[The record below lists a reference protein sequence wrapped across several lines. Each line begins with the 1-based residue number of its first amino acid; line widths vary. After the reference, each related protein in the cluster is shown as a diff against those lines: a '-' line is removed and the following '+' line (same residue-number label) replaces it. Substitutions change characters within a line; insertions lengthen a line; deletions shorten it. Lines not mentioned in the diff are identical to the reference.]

1 MADKIKTA
9 GGVVIHGNRILF
21 IKKNGRWD
29 LPKGRLK
36 KRANRKSTAVREIYE
51 ETGLK
56 KKHLKLLQ
64 ALIPTYHHFKQNNK
78 LFVKENFWFLVE
90 YKGSLK
96 AKLRPELKEGI
107 TKCKWFELDKLM
119 FALKDS
125 RPMIHYL
132 IGYVLDEP
140 IYKKYLKKHRS

>member
-1 MADKIKTA
+1 M
-9 GGVVIHGNRILF
+9 
-21 IKKNGRWD
+21 KK
-29 LPKGRLK
+29 
-36 KRANRKSTAVREIYE
+36 V
-51 ETGLK
+51 

-64 ALIPTYHHFKQNNK
+64 ALIPTYHHFKQNNN

-90 YKGSLK
+90 YKGNLK
-96 AKLRPELKEGI
+96 AKLRPERKEGI

-119 FALKDS
+119 LALKDS

-140 IYKKYLKKHRS
+140 IYKKYLRKHRS

>member
-36 KRANRKSTAVREIYE
+36 KRANRKSTAIREIYE

-64 ALIPTYHHFKQNNK
+64 ALIPTYHHFKQNNN

-90 YKGSLK
+90 YKGKPK
-96 AKLRPELKEGI
+96 AKLTPSRKEGI

-119 FALKDS
+119 LALKDS

-132 IGYVLDEP
+132 IVYILNEP
-140 IYKKYLKKHRS
+140 VYKKYRRKKKN

>member
-64 ALIPTYHHFKQNNK
+64 ALIPTYHHFKQNN
-78 LFVKENFWFLVE
+78 
-90 YKGSLK
+90 
-96 AKLRPELKEGI
+96 
-107 TKCKWFELDKLM
+107 
-119 FALKDS
+119 
-125 RPMIHYL
+125 
-132 IGYVLDEP
+132 
-140 IYKKYLKKHRS
+140 